1 MSQARIVSLNVG
13 TVEEFTAPDGS
24 RLRTAIRKKPVVSR
38 FLQVDGFPGD
48 ASSEAGHHTP
58 AKAVHLFC
66 NEHYPLVEARLGSEL
81 PRPAFGEN
89 LITAGLLEQ
98 DVYVGD
104 EFRIGGALICV
115 TQPTERCR
123 TIGRRLGLPKILK
136 ILHHLEACG
145 FYARVV
151 EAGKVSVTDIVQLE
165 ARPQSVWS
173 IKRLHRVMFQE
184 LCNDHIVG
192 EVMQIPELCEDWKK
206 RLQVMRARA
215 RRGEPLSSSLA
226 EI

>member
-1 MSQARIVSLNVG
+1 L
-13 TVEEFTAPDGS
+13 
-24 RLRTAIRKKPVVSR
+24 RLQTAIRKNPVDSR
-38 FLQVDGFPGD
+38 VLRLEGFPAD
-48 ASSEAGHHTP
+48 ASSEAGHHTLT
-58 AKAVHLFC
+58 KAVHLFS
-66 NEHYPLVEARLGSEL
+66 NEHYPRVETRLASEL

-89 LITAGLLEQ
+89 LTTAGLLEE
-98 DVYVGD
+98 DVFVGD
-104 EFRIGGALICV
+104 QFRVGDALICV

-136 ILHHLEACG
+136 VLHQLEICG
-145 FYARVV
+145 FYARVI
-151 EAGKVSVTDIVQLE
+151 EGGKVSVRDIVQLQ

-184 LCNDHIVG
+184 LGNDPVVG
-192 EVMQIPELCEDWKK
+192 EVLQIPELCEDWKK
-206 RLQVMRARA
+206 RLQVMRGRA